1 MLSDQKEKGSVFF
14 LFLNWFFLF
23 FILSRDFDFPSSLVV
38 YFFFIIFL
46 FWLFAFSPLAL
57 LCSCFCWTV
66 SVSVLCVHAQL
77 LSVDADRS
85 TKRDFGLVSRFHVA
99 SGGVG
104 QSGGVSNGPQPN
116 GGPTGWHGQLQELNQ
131 TVLHTHSLNTLQK
144 KRIRTFSTTRKR
156 KKQKNRKQ
164 SRLPHYSS
172 KKKRQFSRNYR
183 VCWGRKRARHLFFS
197 FLFHKDISK
206 CWFLLRTEVLF
217 DSRHQVVSITLIF

>member
-14 LFLNWFFLF
+14 CFLIDFFFFLSF
-23 FILSRDFDFPSSLVV
+23 LVILISLLPSSFI
-38 YFFFIIFL
+38 FFFIIFL

-144 KRIRTFSTTRKR
+144 KKELELSLLPENAKSKRIENKVVCHTIVQKR
-156 KKQKNRKQ
+156 KGNFQEIIEFVEVGNVRDTFFFHSYFTKIFQNVGSSCAPKCFLTVVIKLFQ
-164 SRLPHYSS
+164 SR
-172 KKKRQFSRNYR
+172 
-183 VCWGRKRARHLFFS
+183 
-197 FLFHKDISK
+197 
-206 CWFLLRTEVLF
+206 
-217 DSRHQVVSITLIF
+217 